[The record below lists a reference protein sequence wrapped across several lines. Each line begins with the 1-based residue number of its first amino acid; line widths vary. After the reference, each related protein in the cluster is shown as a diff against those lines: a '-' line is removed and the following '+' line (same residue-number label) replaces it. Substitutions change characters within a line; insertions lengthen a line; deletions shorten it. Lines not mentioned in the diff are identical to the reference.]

1 MKDYKKFNSF
11 LYKPPRP
18 FHKMT
23 LRELCEYNKIT
34 KELDNMSYKKIQRIE
49 KWSDKKRE
57 RKMKKFLNKKKIK
70 NTRKKHKNLKKRT
83 TGGTKK
89 LKLNKKYFT
98 LHLIE

>member
-1 MKDYKKFNSF
+1 MRDYKKFNSF
-11 LYKPPRP
+11 LYKPKKP

-49 KWSDKKRE
+49 KWSPEKRE

-70 NTRKKHKNLKKRT
+70 NTRKKKENLKKRT
-83 TGGTKK
+83 NCTKK

>member
-11 LYKPPRP
+11 LYKPKKP
-18 FHKMT
+18 FHKMN

-34 KELDNMSYKKIQRIE
+34 KELDNMSYKKIKRIE
-49 KWSDKKRE
+49 KWSPEKRE

-70 NTRKKHKNLKKRT
+70 NTRKKNKNLKKRT
-83 TGGTKK
+83 NGTKK